1 MIETQQPVKMPAI
14 APIPAPGWNCRCM
27 YVYVCVGAREWRR
40 KRVGV
45 GSAVLQLTSPP
56 QHPSIL
62 LHFLYVLVH
71 LVTDN
76 VQIAG
81 IMTPDCDMNQQ
92 CTKINQTV
100 HSSTST

>member
-40 KRVGV
+40 KRVRV